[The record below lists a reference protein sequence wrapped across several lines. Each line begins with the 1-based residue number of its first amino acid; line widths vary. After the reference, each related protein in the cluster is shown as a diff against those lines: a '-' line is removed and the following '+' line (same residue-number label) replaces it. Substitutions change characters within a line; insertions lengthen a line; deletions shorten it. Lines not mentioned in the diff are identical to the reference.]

1 MSNNQNEDL
10 KKELATRLLLTDND
24 LVEARLEIR
33 KALVITILNSYSL
46 HFVIDAEKIKDRLI
60 NNFGCELSR
69 GEIAGILEEL
79 ACSEELEHVK
89 KFEYRIVKKF
99 SCPPFSEVTSDIWK
113 SFTKYLSQTDL
124 DSTTNLDQLKTI
136 FESLIIAILMEIS
149 KTSSEIKYQHES
161 LDGINF
167 QKIIEDRVE
176 SSPLR
181 QDKKRI
187 TKNFLDYINSESPE
201 FDNFF
206 SKYYILTSYCK
217 IIQKEDSI
225 PNGELSVIIPY
236 IILDTSVLVPLL
248 CTTNH
253 AYSLIYSTIRKCKKS
268 KVSVYYTD
276 KTEKELDNLI
286 LAANTEMSLFQ
297 REKNQ
302 PIIQNPFVKDC
313 LDLTAPD
320 EPANW
325 LQYYKKL
332 REWRDFIS
340 TEDLHVIRLPE
351 DKRIKIDERIAS
363 NAIQL
368 LPLFRTFQYSNPKT
382 KRYNVDYY
390 SPHKDEHDA
399 YCLGLIHSLRKNLSN
414 KTEYGPLFVTSDNAV
429 TLLDEVDNRIL
440 GLGNAVIQPRYLFD
454 YFILHSTIKFKK
466 DKRKEVS
473 ETILKYIAAQ
483 SEKKMSVELYSRL
496 LSEKLGLVNKEQI
509 EILKK
514 IIYHHPLK
522 NQIKKAIEDN
532 SGGDLQNLIVT
543 IFSDKVGLQ
552 TILEIEDTKQ
562 RLKEISSEKVELKEK
577 NIQLEKIIQELQQKL
592 DQLILSTD
600 SQQPAIPEESV
611 LPVSVS
617 PVPANLNSIQN
628 SGSQKSNISILI
640 LYSIIWILFISII
653 LLLIDRVQMMQE
665 IIKYAG
671 IIAIII
677 GVLSLIWRFYQK

>member
-1 MSNNQNEDL
+1 MNNNQNEEL

-33 KALVITILNSYSL
+33 KALVITILNTYPL
-46 HFVIDAEKIKDRLI
+46 QFIVDAEKIKDRLFSS
-60 NNFGCELSR
+60 FGCELSR
-69 GEIAGILEEL
+69 GEIAAILEEL
-79 ACSEELEHVK
+79 ASSEELKHLK
-89 KFEYRIVKKF
+89 KYEYRIVKKF
-99 SCPPFSEVTSDIWK
+99 FCPPFSDVTSEIWK
-113 SFTKYLSQTDL
+113 SFTKYLTQTDL

-136 FESLIIAILMEIS
+136 FESLLIAILMEIS
-149 KTSSEIKYQHES
+149 KTSSEMKYQHES

-167 QKIIEDRVE
+167 QKIIEDKLE

-181 QDKKRI
+181 HDKKRI
-187 TKNFLDYINSESPE
+187 TKSFLDYINSRSPE

-225 PNGELSVIIPY
+225 PNGEINKIIPF

-253 AYSLIYSTIRKCKKS
+253 AYSLIHSTIRKCKKS
-268 KVSVYYTD
+268 SVSVYYTNE
-276 KTEKELDNLI
+276 TEKELDNLI
-286 LAANTEMSLFQ
+286 IAANTEMSLFQ
-297 REKNQ
+297 RGKDQ

-313 LDLTAPD
+313 LDLTTPD
-320 EPANW
+320 DTINW
-325 LQYYKKL
+325 LQYYKKM

-340 TEDLHVIRLPE
+340 TEDLYVIRLPE
-351 DKRIKIDERIAS
+351 DKKIKIDENVAA
-363 NAIQL
+363 NAKQL

-399 YCLGLIHSLRKNLSN
+399 YCLGLIHALRKNLNN

-429 TLLDEVDNRIL
+429 TLVDEVDNRTL
-440 GLGNAVIQPRYLFD
+440 GRGNAVIQPRYLFD
-454 YFILHSTIKFKK
+454 YFILHSMIKFKK

-496 LSEKLGLVNKEQI
+496 LSEKLGLANKEQI

-532 SGGDLQNLIVT
+532 SGGDLQNLIIT
-543 IFSDKVGLQ
+543 IFSDNVGIQ
-552 TILEIEDTKQ
+552 TIFDIEATKQ
-562 RLKEISSEKVELKEK
+562 RLKEISSDKMELKEK
-577 NIQLEKIIQELQQKL
+577 NIQLEKTVQELQRKISEL
-592 DQLILSTD
+592 VSSTE
-600 SQQPAIPEESV
+600 SQSQSIPEELD
-611 LPVSVS
+611 LPTSVS
-617 PVPANLNSIQN
+617 PIQDNSN
-628 SGSQKSNISILI
+628 SNKGNGNKKDNRGKFI
-640 LYSIIWILFISII
+640 LYSIIWSLLIVII
-653 LLLIDRVQMMQE
+653 LLLVDRAQLLE
-665 IIKYAG
+665 DTTKYAG
-671 IIAIII
+671 VIAIFI
-677 GVLSLIWRFYQK
+677 GVVSLIWRFYK

>member
-1 MSNNQNEDL
+1 VNNNQNEEL

-33 KALVITILNSYSL
+33 KALVITILNTYPL
-46 HFVIDAEKIKDRLI
+46 QFIVDAEKIKDRLFSS
-60 NNFGCELSR
+60 FGCELSR
-69 GEIAGILEEL
+69 GEIAAILEEL
-79 ACSEELEHVK
+79 ASSEELKHLK
-89 KFEYRIVKKF
+89 KYEYRIVKKF
-99 SCPPFSEVTSDIWK
+99 FCPPFSDVTSEIWK
-113 SFTKYLSQTDL
+113 SFTKYLTQTDL

-136 FESLIIAILMEIS
+136 FESLLIAILMEIS
-149 KTSSEIKYQHES
+149 KTSSEMKYQHES

-167 QKIIEDRVE
+167 QKIIEDKLE

-181 QDKKRI
+181 HDKKRI
-187 TKNFLDYINSESPE
+187 TKSFLDYINSRSPE

-225 PNGELSVIIPY
+225 PNGEINKIIPF

-253 AYSLIYSTIRKCKKS
+253 AYSLIHSTIRKCKKS
-268 KVSVYYTD
+268 SVSVYYTNE
-276 KTEKELDNLI
+276 TEKELDNLI
-286 LAANTEMSLFQ
+286 IAANTEMSLFQ
-297 REKNQ
+297 RGKDQ

-313 LDLTAPD
+313 LDLTTPD
-320 EPANW
+320 DTINW
-325 LQYYKKL
+325 LQYYKKM

-340 TEDLHVIRLPE
+340 TEDLYVIRLPE
-351 DKRIKIDERIAS
+351 DKKIKIDENVAA
-363 NAIQL
+363 NAKQL

-399 YCLGLIHSLRKNLSN
+399 YCLGLIHALRKNLNN

-429 TLLDEVDNRIL
+429 TLVDEVDNRTL
-440 GLGNAVIQPRYLFD
+440 GRGNAVIQPRYLFD
-454 YFILHSTIKFKK
+454 YFILHSMIKFKK

-496 LSEKLGLVNKEQI
+496 LSEKLGLANKEQI

-532 SGGDLQNLIVT
+532 SGGDLQNLIIT
-543 IFSDKVGLQ
+543 IFSDNVGIQ
-552 TILEIEDTKQ
+552 TIFDIEATKQ
-562 RLKEISSEKVELKEK
+562 RLKEISSDKMELKEK
-577 NIQLEKIIQELQQKL
+577 NIQLEKTVQELQRKISEL
-592 DQLILSTD
+592 VSSTE
-600 SQQPAIPEESV
+600 SQSQSIPEELD
-611 LPVSVS
+611 LPTSVS
-617 PVPANLNSIQN
+617 PIQDNSN
-628 SGSQKSNISILI
+628 SNKGNGNKKDNRGKFI
-640 LYSIIWILFISII
+640 LYSIIWSLLIVII
-653 LLLIDRVQMMQE
+653 LLLVDRAQLLE
-665 IIKYAG
+665 DTTKYAG
-671 IIAIII
+671 VIAIFI
-677 GVLSLIWRFYQK
+677 GVVSLIWRFYK